1 MKIKLQHLKPTY
13 MSGDEIPSSDIYLQP
28 EVIFEQGQR
37 YLIRAQS
44 GQGKTSLLNFIY
56 GASFSYD
63 GKITYNEVFNKKEVL
78 RYRID
83 KLSYVYQDLR
93 LFPTLTA
100 FENIILKNKL
110 TLYKTE
116 AQINSLIE
124 RVGLSHKRDTLVQ
137 TLSLGQRQRIALL
150 RALCQPFELLLLDEP
165 FSHLDD
171 SNTAILREI
180 IEEELQARNASLLLT
195 SLEDNNFFHYNKKLN
210 LGFRN

>member
-1 MKIKLQHLKPTY
+1 

-63 GKITYNEVFNKKEVL
+63 GKITYNEMFNKKEVL

-110 TLYKTE
+110 THYKTE

-150 RALCQPFELLLLDEP
+150 RALCQPFEVLLLDEP

-171 SNTAILREI
+171 SNTTILREI

-195 SLEDNNFFHYNKKLN
+195 SLEDNNFFQYNKKLN

>member
-63 GKITYNEVFNKKEVL
+63 GKITYNEMFNKKEVL

-150 RALCQPFELLLLDEP
+150 RALCQPFEVLLLDEP

-180 IEEELQARNASLLLT
+180 IEEELQTRNASLLLT
-195 SLEDNNFFHYNKKLN
+195 SLEDNNFFQYNKKLN

>member
-93 LFPTLTA
+93 LFPTFTA

-210 LGFRN
+210 LSFRN

>member
-1 MKIKLQHLKPTY
+1 

-110 TLYKTE
+110 THYKTE

-150 RALCQPFELLLLDEP
+150 RALCQPFEVLLLDEP

-171 SNTAILREI
+171 SNTTILREI

>member
-28 EVIFEQGQR
+28 EVIFEQGQY

-137 TLSLGQRQRIALL
+137 TFSLGQRQRIALL

>member
-1 MKIKLQHLKPTY
+1 

-63 GKITYNEVFNKKEVL
+63 GKITYNEMFNKKEVL

-110 TLYKTE
+110 THYKTE

-150 RALCQPFELLLLDEP
+150 RALCQPFEVLLLDEP

-171 SNTAILREI
+171 SNTTILREI

>member
-63 GKITYNEVFNKKEVL
+63 GKITYNEMFNKKEVL

-110 TLYKTE
+110 THYKTE
-116 AQINSLIE
+116 DQINSLIE

-180 IEEELQARNASLLLT
+180 LEEELQVRNAGLLLT

>member
-1 MKIKLQHLKPTY
+1 

-63 GKITYNEVFNKKEVL
+63 GKITYNEMFNKKEVL

-110 TLYKTE
+110 THYKTE
-116 AQINSLIE
+116 DQINSLIE

-150 RALCQPFELLLLDEP
+150 RALCQPFEVLLLDEP

-171 SNTAILREI
+171 SNTTILREI
-180 IEEELQARNASLLLT
+180 IGEELQVRNASLLLT
-195 SLEDNNFFHYNKKLN
+195 SLEDNNFFQYNKKLN

>member
-28 EVIFEQGQR
+28 EVIFEQGQY

-63 GKITYNEVFNKKEVL
+63 GKITYNEMFNKKEVL

-110 TLYKTE
+110 THYKTE
-116 AQINSLIE
+116 DQINSLIE

>member
-1 MKIKLQHLKPTY
+1 

-28 EVIFEQGQR
+28 EVIFEQGQY

-63 GKITYNEVFNKKEVL
+63 GKITYNDEFNKKEVL

-124 RVGLSHKRDTLVQ
+124 RVGLSHKRDTLAQ

>member
-63 GKITYNEVFNKKEVL
+63 GKITYNEMFNKKEVL

-110 TLYKTE
+110 THYKTE
-116 AQINSLIE
+116 DQINSLIE

-180 IEEELQARNASLLLT
+180 IEEELQVRNASLLLT

>member
-1 MKIKLQHLKPTY
+1 

-28 EVIFEQGQR
+28 EVIFEQGQY

-110 TLYKTE
+110 THYKTE

-171 SNTAILREI
+171 SNTTILREI
-180 IEEELQARNASLLLT
+180 IGEELQARNASLLLT

>member
-1 MKIKLQHLKPTY
+1 

-63 GKITYNEVFNKKEVL
+63 GKITYNEMFNKKEVL

-110 TLYKTE
+110 THYKTE
-116 AQINSLIE
+116 DQINSLIE

>member
-63 GKITYNEVFNKKEVL
+63 GKITYNEMFNKKEVL

-110 TLYKTE
+110 TYYKTE
-116 AQINSLIE
+116 DQINSLIE

-150 RALCQPFELLLLDEP
+150 RALCQPFEVLLLDEP

-171 SNTAILREI
+171 SNTTILREI

-195 SLEDNNFFHYNKKLN
+195 SLEDNNFFQYNKKLN

>member
-28 EVIFEQGQR
+28 EVIFEQGQY

-63 GKITYNEVFNKKEVL
+63 GKITYDDAFSKKDVL

-110 TLYKTE
+110 THYKTE
-116 AQINSLIE
+116 DQINSLIE

-150 RALCQPFELLLLDEP
+150 RALCQPFELLLLDEA

-171 SNTAILREI
+171 NNTAILREI

>member
-63 GKITYNEVFNKKEVL
+63 GKITYNEMFNKKEVL

-110 TLYKTE
+110 THYKTE
-116 AQINSLIE
+116 DQINSLIE

-171 SNTAILREI
+171 SNTTILREI
-180 IEEELQARNASLLLT
+180 IGEELQARNASLLLT

>member
-1 MKIKLQHLKPTY
+1 
-13 MSGDEIPSSDIYLQP
+13 MSGDEISSSDIYLQP
-28 EVIFEQGQR
+28 EVIFEQGQY

-63 GKITYNEVFNKKEVL
+63 GKITYNEVFNKKKVL

-110 TLYKTE
+110 THYKTE
-116 AQINSLIE
+116 DQINSLIE

-171 SNTAILREI
+171 SNTTILREI
-180 IEEELQARNASLLLT
+180 IGEELQARNASLLLT

>member
-13 MSGDEIPSSDIYLQP
+13 MSGDEISSSDIYLQP
-28 EVIFEQGQR
+28 EVIFEQGQY

-110 TLYKTE
+110 THYKTE
-116 AQINSLIE
+116 DQINSLIE

>member
-28 EVIFEQGQR
+28 EVIFEQGQC

-44 GQGKTSLLNFIY
+44 GQGNTSLLNFIY
-56 GASFSYD
+56 GSSFSYD

-110 TLYKTE
+110 THYKTE

-180 IEEELQARNASLLLT
+180 IEEELQTRNASLLLT

>member
-28 EVIFEQGQR
+28 EVIFEQGQY

-63 GKITYNEVFNKKEVL
+63 GKITYDDTFSKKDVL

-110 TLYKTE
+110 THYKTE
-116 AQINSLIE
+116 DQINSLIE

-171 SNTAILREI
+171 SNTTILREI
-180 IEEELQARNASLLLT
+180 IGEELQARNASLLLT

>member
-1 MKIKLQHLKPTY
+1 
-13 MSGDEIPSSDIYLQP
+13 MSGDEIPSFDIYLQP

-93 LFPTLTA
+93 LFPTLTT

-110 TLYKTE
+110 THYKTE

-171 SNTAILREI
+171 NNTAILREI

>member
-28 EVIFEQGQR
+28 EVIFEQGQG

-110 TLYKTE
+110 THYKTE
-116 AQINSLIE
+116 DQINSLIE

-171 SNTAILREI
+171 SNTTILREI

>member
-63 GKITYNEVFNKKEVL
+63 GKITYNEMFNKKEVL

-110 TLYKTE
+110 THYKTE
-116 AQINSLIE
+116 DQINSLIE

-150 RALCQPFELLLLDEP
+150 RALSQPFELLLLDEP

>member
-28 EVIFEQGQR
+28 EVIFEQGQY

-63 GKITYNEVFNKKEVL
+63 GKITYDDAFSKKDVL

-110 TLYKTE
+110 THYKTE
-116 AQINSLIE
+116 DQINSLIE

-171 SNTAILREI
+171 SNTTILREI
-180 IEEELQARNASLLLT
+180 IGEELQARNASLLLT

>member
-1 MKIKLQHLKPTY
+1 

-63 GKITYNEVFNKKEVL
+63 GKITYNEMFNKKEVL

-93 LFPTLTA
+93 LFPTLTT

-110 TLYKTE
+110 THYKTE

-150 RALCQPFELLLLDEP
+150 RALCQPFEVLLLDEP

-171 SNTAILREI
+171 SNTTILREI

>member
-1 MKIKLQHLKPTY
+1 

-28 EVIFEQGQR
+28 EVIFEQGQY

-110 TLYKTE
+110 THYKTE
-116 AQINSLIE
+116 DQINSLIE

>member
-28 EVIFEQGQR
+28 EVTFEQGQC

-63 GKITYNEVFNKKEVL
+63 GKITYNDAFSKKDVL

-100 FENIILKNKL
+100 FENIVLKNKL

-124 RVGLSHKRDTLVQ
+124 RVGLSHKRDSLVQ

-150 RALCQPFELLLLDEP
+150 RALCQPFEVLLLDEP

-195 SLEDNNFFHYNKKLN
+195 SLEDNDFFLYNKKLN

>member
-1 MKIKLQHLKPTY
+1 

-171 SNTAILREI
+171 NNTAILREI
-180 IEEELQARNASLLLT
+180 IEEELQAHNASLLLT

>member
-63 GKITYNEVFNKKEVL
+63 GKITYNEMFNKKEVL

-110 TLYKTE
+110 THYKTE
-116 AQINSLIE
+116 DQINSLIE

-180 IEEELQARNASLLLT
+180 IEEELQARNAILLLT

>member
-63 GKITYNEVFNKKEVL
+63 GKITYNEMFNKKEVL

>member
-63 GKITYNEVFNKKEVL
+63 GKITYNEMFNKKEVL

-110 TLYKTE
+110 THYKTE
-116 AQINSLIE
+116 DQINSLIE

-150 RALCQPFELLLLDEP
+150 RALCQPFEVLLLDEP

-171 SNTAILREI
+171 SNTTILREI

-195 SLEDNNFFHYNKKLN
+195 SLEDNTQ
-210 LGFRN
+210 FRF

>member
-1 MKIKLQHLKPTY
+1 

-63 GKITYNEVFNKKEVL
+63 GKITYNEMFNKKEVL

-110 TLYKTE
+110 TYYKTE
-116 AQINSLIE
+116 DQINSLIE

-171 SNTAILREI
+171 SNTTILREI

-195 SLEDNNFFHYNKKLN
+195 SLEDNNFFQYNKKLN

>member
-1 MKIKLQHLKPTY
+1 

-63 GKITYNEVFNKKEVL
+63 GKITYNEMFNKKEVL

-110 TLYKTE
+110 THYKTE
-116 AQINSLIE
+116 DQINSLIE

-137 TLSLGQRQRIALL
+137 TLSLGQRQRIALW
-150 RALCQPFELLLLDEP
+150 RALCQPFEVLLLDEP

-171 SNTAILREI
+171 SNTTILREI

>member
-1 MKIKLQHLKPTY
+1 
-13 MSGDEIPSSDIYLQP
+13 MSGDEISSSDIYLQP
-28 EVIFEQGQR
+28 EVIFEQGQY

-110 TLYKTE
+110 THYKTE
-116 AQINSLIE
+116 DQINSLIE

>member
-28 EVIFEQGQR
+28 EVTFEQGQR

-63 GKITYNEVFNKKEVL
+63 GKITYNDAFSKKEVL

-110 TLYKTE
+110 THYKTE

-165 FSHLDD
+165 FSHLDGN
-171 SNTAILREI
+171 NTAILREI
-180 IEEELQARNASLLLT
+180 IEEELQAHNASLLLT

>member
-1 MKIKLQHLKPTY
+1 

-28 EVIFEQGQR
+28 EVIFEQGQY

-83 KLSYVYQDLR
+83 KLRYVYQDLR

-110 TLYKTE
+110 THYKTE
-116 AQINSLIE
+116 DQINSLIE

-171 SNTAILREI
+171 SNTTILREI
-180 IEEELQARNASLLLT
+180 IGEELQARNASLLLT

>member
-28 EVIFEQGQR
+28 EVIFEH
-37 YLIRAQS
+37 LIRAQS

-110 TLYKTE
+110 THYKTE
-116 AQINSLIE
+116 DQINSLIE

-150 RALCQPFELLLLDEP
+150 RALCQPFEVLLLDEP

-171 SNTAILREI
+171 SNTTILREI

-195 SLEDNNFFHYNKKLN
+195 SLEDNNFFQYNKKLN

>member
-63 GKITYNEVFNKKEVL
+63 GKITYNEMFNKKEVL

-110 TLYKTE
+110 THYKTE
-116 AQINSLIE
+116 DQINSLIE

-171 SNTAILREI
+171 SNTVILREI